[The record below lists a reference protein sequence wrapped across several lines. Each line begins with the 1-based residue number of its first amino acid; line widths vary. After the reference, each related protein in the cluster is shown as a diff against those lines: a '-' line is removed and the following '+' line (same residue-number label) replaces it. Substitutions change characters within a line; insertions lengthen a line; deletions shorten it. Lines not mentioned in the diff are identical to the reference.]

1 MRRQYGKGRTLPHR
15 RSAHEHLTPPLGA
28 PRLSRTSARRGG
40 DGLPDVAGSGSQT
53 LTHIGSDGSGLLA
66 RLNGVGEERYHDKH
80 PFHRQL
86 VAGTLDVAQVRA
98 WVANRYYYQKQIP
111 VKDAAILANL
121 PSASHRRAWISR
133 IREHDGDETGL
144 DGGTAL
150 WLSLSRAVGLDDES
164 VLSERAVAPGTRFAV
179 DAYVTFART
188 RPWIEAVASSLTE
201 LFGPPVM
208 ERRVAAIVEKYPWID
223 RSGLT
228 YFEKRIPLA
237 KRDAGEALSWVLA
250 EATTPEIEQRCVD
263 ALRFKCDVLWCILDA
278 TALASG
284 VFK

>member
-1 MRRQYGKGRTLPHR
+1 VQ
-15 RSAHEHLTPPLGA
+15 
-28 PRLSRTSARRGG
+28 
-40 DGLPDVAGSGSQT
+40 
-53 LTHIGSDGSGLLA
+53 
-66 RLNGVGEERYHDKH
+66 
-80 PFHRQL
+80 
-86 VAGTLDVAQVRA
+86 A

-133 IREHDGDETGL
+133 IVDHDGKTADEC
-144 DGGTAL
+144 GGTAR
-150 WLSLSRAVGLDDES
+150 WLALARAVGLDEDD

-208 ERRVAAIVEKYPWID
+208 ERRIAAIAEKYAWID
-223 RSGLT
+223 RAGLA
-228 YFEKRIPLA
+228 YFEERIPLA
-237 KRDAGEALSWVLA
+237 KRDAESALSWVLE
-250 EATTPEIEQRCVD
+250 EATTPDLEQRCFD
-263 ALRFKCDVLWCILDA
+263 AVSFKCDVLWCILDA

-284 VFK
+284 VLK